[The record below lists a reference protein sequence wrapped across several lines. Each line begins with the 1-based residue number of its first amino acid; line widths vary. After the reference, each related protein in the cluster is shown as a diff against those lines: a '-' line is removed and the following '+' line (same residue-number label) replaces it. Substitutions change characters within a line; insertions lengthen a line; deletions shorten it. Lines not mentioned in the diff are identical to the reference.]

1 MKQVAVM
8 GAGSW
13 GTVFSMILADAG
25 CDVSLW
31 ARTSEVADEINSNQK
46 NSQYHPNLI
55 LPKTV
60 KATTNPDEA
69 LSNSQMVI
77 IAIPAQTLRENLSA
91 WSLSIPSNAVI
102 GSLIKGVELGTA
114 ELMSEVI
121 AEVAKVSTDRVAV
134 ISGPNLAHEIAARE
148 PAATTVACS
157 DEDSARR
164 IQDACTT
171 DYFRPYYTTDVVGV
185 EIAGAVKNVI
195 ALANGMAVGL
205 GYGENSQAA
214 LMTRGLAEM
223 TRLGVALGANPL
235 TFAGLAGVGDL
246 IATCQSPLS
255 RNRTIGEHIGQGMT
269 VEEAQQV
276 TLTTSEGVKSCRS
289 ILDLAKKHQ
298 VEMPITEQVVNVIH
312 HGQNA
317 HEVLRA
323 FMSRSTRAEEG
334 IEKMEH
340 N

>member
-1 MKQVAVM
+1 MKHVAVM

-13 GTVFSMILADAG
+13 GTVFAMILADAG
-25 CDVSLW
+25 CEVSLW
-31 ARTSEVADEINSNQK
+31 ARSEEVAAEINTK
-46 NSQYHPNLI
+46 RINSVYHPNLK
-55 LPKTV
+55 LPDSV

-69 LSNSQMVI
+69 LAGSELVI
-77 IAIPAQTLRENLSA
+77 LAVPAQTLRANLSA
-91 WSLSIPSNAVI
+91 WSISIPENAVI

-114 ELMSEVI
+114 QRMTEVI
-121 AEVAKVSTDRVAV
+121 AQVAGVSTDRVAI

-255 RNRTIGEHIGQGMT
+255 RNRTIGEHLGKGMT
-269 VEEAQQV
+269 MQEAQRL
-276 TLTTSEGVKSCRS
+276 TSTTSEGVKSCQS
-289 ILDLAKKHQ
+289 ILDLAKQHN

-312 HGQNA
+312 HGENA
-317 HEVLRA
+317 NEVIRA
-323 FMSRSTRAEEG
+323 FMTRTTG
-334 IEKMEH
+334 SDDGVEKMEH
-340 N
+340 D

>member
-1 MKQVAVM
+1 MKHVAVM

-25 CDVSLW
+25 CEVSLW
-31 ARTSEVADEINSNQK
+31 SRSPQIADEVNQK
-46 NSQYHPNLI
+46 RTNSRYHPGLQ
-55 LPKTV
+55 LPAAV
-60 KATTNPDEA
+60 KATNNPDEA
-69 LSNSQMVI
+69 LTGSDLVI
-77 IAIPAQTLRENLSA
+77 LAVPAQTLRENLSA
-91 WSLSIPSNAVI
+91 WSLSIPQNAVI

-114 ELMSEVI
+114 QRMSEVI
-121 AEVAKVSTDRVAV
+121 AGVANVSANRVAV
-134 ISGPNLAHEIAARE
+134 ISGPNLANEIAERE

-157 DEDSARR
+157 DEVSARR

-171 DYFRPYYTTDVVGV
+171 DYFRPYYTTDVIGV

-255 RNRTIGEHIGQGMT
+255 RNRTIGEHLGKGMT
-269 VEEAQQV
+269 MREAQKI
-276 TLTTSEGVKSCRS
+276 TSTTSEGVKSCQS
-289 ILDLAKKHQ
+289 ILDLAKQHK
-298 VEMPITEQVVNVIH
+298 VAMPITEQVVNVIH
-312 HGQNA
+312 HGQGAN
-317 HEVLRA
+317 EVVRA
-323 FMSRSTRAEEG
+323 FMTRSDEG
-334 IEKMEH
+334 VEKMEH
-340 N
+340 L

>member
-1 MKQVAVM
+1 MKHVAVM

-13 GTVFSMILADAG
+13 GTVFAMILADAG
-25 CDVSLW
+25 CEVSLW
-31 ARTSEVADEINSNQK
+31 ARSEEVADEINK
-46 NSQYHPNLI
+46 KRINSVYHPNLK
-55 LPKTV
+55 LPDSV

-69 LSNSQMVI
+69 LAGSELVI
-77 IAIPAQTLRENLSA
+77 LAVPAQTLRANLAA
-91 WSLSIPSNAVI
+91 WAISIPETAVI

-114 ELMSEVI
+114 QRMTEVI
-121 AEVAKVSTDRVAV
+121 AQVAGVSTDRVAI

-255 RNRTIGEHIGQGMT
+255 RNRTIGEHLGKGMT
-269 VEEAQQV
+269 MQEAQRL
-276 TLTTSEGVKSCRS
+276 TSTTSEGVKSCQS
-289 ILDLAKKHQ
+289 ILDLAKQHN

-312 HGQNA
+312 HGENA
-317 HEVLRA
+317 NEVIRA
-323 FMSRSTRAEEG
+323 FMTRTTG
-334 IEKMEH
+334 SDDGVEKMEH
-340 N
+340 D

>member
-13 GTVFSMILADAG
+13 GTVFSMILAEAG
-25 CDVSLW
+25 CEVSLW
-31 ARTSEVADEINSNQK
+31 SRSGELAQEINSSRVNRF
-46 NSQYHPNLI
+46 YHPNLK
-55 LPKTV
+55 LPASV
-60 KATTNPDEA
+60 KATANPDEA
-69 LSNSQMVI
+69 LAGSDLVI
-77 IAIPAQTLRENLSA
+77 LAVPAQTLRENLSA
-91 WSLSIPSNAVI
+91 WSISIPKTAVI
-102 GSLIKGVELGTA
+102 GSLIKGIELGTA
-114 ELMSEVI
+114 QRMSEVI
-121 AEVAKVSTDRVAV
+121 AQVAGVAIDRVAV
-134 ISGPNLAHEIAARE
+134 ISGPNLAHEIAQHE

-255 RNRTIGEHIGQGMT
+255 RNRTIGEHIGKGMS

-276 TLTTSEGVKSCRS
+276 TLTTSEGVKSCQS
-289 ILDLAKKHQ
+289 ILDLAKKND

-312 HGQNA
+312 HGRNA
-317 HEVLRA
+317 HDVLRA

-334 IEKMEH
+334 VEKMEH
-340 N
+340 H